1 MCFSKNLSF
10 VPKLSFNLFL
20 YIFYLKKILY
30 MNSCSNVHMK
40 ETPVCEI
47 ESVNH
52 EAVEYVTKQLCSDD
66 EIYRFTELFKVLAT
80 PSRLKILFA
89 LQHHELCVCDLAIV
103 LNTTT
108 SSVSHQLRIL
118 RQNSLV
124 KFRKEGKN
132 VYYSLVNKS
141 FVESILNNHEWF
153 GLEHSFCTGE

>member
-1 MCFSKNLSF
+1 MCFSKNLNF

-108 SSVSHQLRIL
+108 SSVSHQLSYYYHLIFFVCFYLELFLVLHLEVLLSSLSYAPQLIL
-118 RQNSLV
+118 
-124 KFRKEGKN
+124 
-132 VYYSLVNKS
+132 VYMDL
-141 FVESILNNHEWF
+141 L
-153 GLEHSFCTGE
+153 